1 MFDVGFFELVI
12 IMIIALLVVGPERL
26 PKLARTVGRYAGKA
40 RSMFE
45 NVRTEVSRELAAE
58 ELKRT
63 LEEQA
68 KSTGLHDIVE
78 ETRSDLGDVKQS
90 VNAVGDELDK
100 QTSPETSSDSGDK
113 PATAADNNDNVAKP

>member
-1 MFDVGFFELVI
+1 MFDAGFFELVI

-40 RSMFE
+40 RAMFE
-45 NVRTEVSRELAAE
+45 NVRSEVSRELAAE

-68 KSTGLHDIVE
+68 KSTGIHDIVE
-78 ETRSDLGDVKQS
+78 ETKSDLGGVKQS
-90 VNAVGDELDK
+90 VDAVGDELK
-100 QTSPETSSDSGDK
+100 QQSQTAEASDSS
-113 PATAADNNDNVAKP
+113 PNTAPNDNGNVAKP